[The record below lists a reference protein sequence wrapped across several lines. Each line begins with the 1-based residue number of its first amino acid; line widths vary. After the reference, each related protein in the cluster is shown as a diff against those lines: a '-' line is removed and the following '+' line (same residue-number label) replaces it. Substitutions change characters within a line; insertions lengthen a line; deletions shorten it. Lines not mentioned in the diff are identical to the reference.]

1 MASYCWSECVTGDIA
16 MLFHKRSFSQ
26 ECRIRLSP
34 VMDLIHETLD
44 NKIKE
49 VDQLADACQSL
60 KQDTLLTQGQ
70 SLSAGRGIH
79 KVILAPRR
87 ENLQRYRQL
96 RVQIDLHSKALS
108 DIRETTCRML
118 TFLGYKDKLA
128 SLDEPSEMS
137 FVPLYDVNQT
147 SQPLM
152 TGIDSLLAQLMT
164 GKRQIEALQQAL
176 IMEVQ
181 QSKQIEKLR
190 SMNS

>member
-1 MASYCWSECVTGDIA
+1 MASCCWSECVTGDIA

-26 ECRIRLSP
+26 ECRVRLSP

-70 SLSAGRGIH
+70 SLSAGSGVH

-118 TFLGYKDKLA
+118 TFLGYKDTLA
-128 SLDEPSEMS
+128 RLDGPSEMS
-137 FVPLYDVNQT
+137 FVPPYDVNQT

-152 TGIDSLLAQLMT
+152 TGIDSLLSQLKT
-164 GKRQIEALQQAL
+164 DKQQIEALQQAL

-190 SMNS
+190 AMHS